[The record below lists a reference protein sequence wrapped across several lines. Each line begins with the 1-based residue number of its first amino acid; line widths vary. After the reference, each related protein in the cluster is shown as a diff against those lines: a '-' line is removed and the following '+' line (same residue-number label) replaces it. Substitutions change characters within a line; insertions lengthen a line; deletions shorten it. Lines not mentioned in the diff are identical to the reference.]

1 MANVFIIIIC
11 MYGVSVCVHMYEGTY
26 HYKCECQRPELQA
39 GCVSVHFYFVFHAVS
54 SLSP

>member
-11 MYGVSVCVHMYEGTY
+11 VYGVSVCVHVYEGTY